1 MLELEILAYKFRN
14 AIDAA
19 KKEGRFNRDQDFRE
33 FPKRCCGVASEL
45 LGRYLSSYGY
55 DVRHVGGTYRNDMQ
69 PHAWLEVDK
78 QIIIDIT
85 GDQFKHH
92 PEPLKNRV
100 PVYVGKYKD
109 YYDLF
114 EIEHDNVCSDQY
126 PLKDIHIHSYMTEKE
141 LYNII
146 LDYIREK

>member
-1 MLELEILAYKFRN
+1 MLELEILANKFRD

-19 KKEGRFNRDQDFRE
+19 KDDGRFYRDQNFRE

-55 DVRHVGGTYRNDMQ
+55 NVRHIGGTYRKDMQ
-69 PHAWLEVDK
+69 THAWLEIDE

-85 GDQFKHH
+85 GDQFKNH
-92 PEPLKNRV
+92 PKPIKNRV
-100 PVYVGKYKD
+100 PVYVGQYND

-114 EIEHDNVCSDQY
+114 EIEHNDVCSDQY
-126 PLKDIHIHSYMTEKE
+126 PLSDIHIHNHMTEKE

-146 LDYIREK
+146 LEYIR